1 MKDPQCR
8 PRFKLLTCET
18 WVTRASWY
26 AYAKA
31 NPSLVPHLLVDRSI
45 CQEPFLDQFAPPGE
59 TPRPL
64 ISGLCRKLK
73 NFSIGD
79 IFIYITRVDPSLF
92 ATLGIP
98 AGSGPSCY
106 FPVAALQVKHVH
118 SSHLKAART
127 FSPRRYVSAPLITP
141 YPPNLAHEPTPI
153 AAADAGAS
161 AVFRTSSCRVVRLG
175 GKCGQRVW
183 STQLPP
189 NGAKNSNAGYRAN
202 YQHYHFRQKTSTL
215 RAAECLLLAPAPLN
229 PPTFSI
235 FPAQIAGWRPLNI
248 HGRIL
253 CAREANTFLKQFF
266 CCDLPG
272 HASGVC
278 SAQAAS

>member
-1 MKDPQCR
+1 MKNPQCH
-8 PRFKLLTCET
+8 PRIKLLTCET
-18 WVTRASWY
+18 WVTRASWHDY
-26 AYAKA
+26 AIA

-73 NFSIGD
+73 NFSLGD
-79 IFIYITRVDPSLF
+79 IFIYITRVDPALF
-92 ATLGIP
+92 STLGIP

-127 FSPRRYVSAPLITP
+127 FTPRRYVSAPLITP
-141 YPPNLAHEPTPI
+141 YPPNLAHNPTPR

-161 AVFRTSSCRVVRLG
+161 AVFRTSSSRAVRLG
-175 GKCGQRVW
+175 GKCGQRVL
-183 STQLPP
+183 SIQSQLIWT
-189 NGAKNSNAGYRAN
+189 KNSNAAYLAN
-202 YQHYHFRQKTSTL
+202 YRHYHARQKTSTL
-215 RAAECLLLAPAPLN
+215 RAAECCLLAPAPLN
-229 PPTFSI
+229 PPTASI
-235 FPAQIAGWRPLNI
+235 FPTQIAGWRPLNI

-253 CAREANTFLKQFF
+253 SAGEAKTILKKFF

-272 HASGVC
+272 NALGVC
-278 SAQAAS
+278 SEHAAS